1 MLIDGYTLF
10 GSWPGLPYDHPV
22 EHLLAGMKQHK
33 IDRACTLSSQ
43 GIFFDAAVGNATTYA
58 ACQADARLIPIGVV
72 DPRLNG
78 VEQVVFC
85 QQHGFRMLSM
95 FPFAQN
101 WSVDSIC
108 ATQLLKAIADSK
120 LPVMIEAYSDGD
132 ASQIWR
138 AMGDQDIPLILLDA
152 NPNTLTETITLIQAR
167 PHTYLATRLLCGG
180 DTIEL
185 LVDRVGADKLV
196 FTSRFPISCF
206 SSAFLTA
213 KFAAISDQDR
223 AAILGENI
231 SGLLGIA

>member
-33 IDRACTLSSQ
+33 VDRACTLSSQ

-78 VEQVVFC
+78 IEQVEFC
-85 QQHGFRMLSM
+85 QQHGFRMLAM
-95 FPFAQN
+95 FPCAQN
-101 WSVDSIC
+101 WSMDSIC
-108 ATQLLKAIADSK
+108 TKQLLKAIADSK
-120 LPVMIEAYSDGD
+120 LPVMIEAYYDGD
-132 ASQIWR
+132 ASKIWQ
-138 AMGDQDIPLILLDA
+138 AMGDQDIPLVLLDA
-152 NPNTLTETITLIQAR
+152 NPNTLSETIALIQAR
-167 PHTYLATRLLCGG
+167 PKTYLATRLLCGG

-196 FTSRFPISCF
+196 FTSRFPICCF

>member
-22 EHLLAGMKQHK
+22 EHLLAGMKQHQV
-33 IDRACTLSSQ
+33 DRACTLSSQ

-58 ACQADARLIPIGVV
+58 TCQADARLIPIGVV

-78 VEQVVFC
+78 PQQVNYC
-85 QQHGFRMLSM
+85 QQHGFRMLAM
-95 FPFAQN
+95 FPDAQN
-101 WSVDSIC
+101 WSMDSIC
-108 ATQLLKAIADSK
+108 TAQLLQVIADSK
-120 LPVMIEAYSDGD
+120 LPVMIEAYHDGD

-138 AMGDQDIPLILLDA
+138 AMGDMDIPLILLDA
-152 NPNTLTETITLIQAR
+152 NPNTLSETITLIQAR
-167 PHTYLATRLLCGG
+167 PKTYLATRLLCGG

-185 LVDRVGADKLV
+185 LVDRIGADKLV

-206 SSAFLTA
+206 SAAFLTA
-213 KFAAISDQDR
+213 KFAAISDTDR

-231 SGLLGIA
+231 SRLLGIT